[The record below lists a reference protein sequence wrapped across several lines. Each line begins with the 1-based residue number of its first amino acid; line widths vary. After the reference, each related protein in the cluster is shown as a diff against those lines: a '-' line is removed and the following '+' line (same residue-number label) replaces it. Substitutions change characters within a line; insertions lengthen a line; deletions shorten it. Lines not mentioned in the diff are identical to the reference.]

1 MLKMSGNTQ
10 KYIALGLMSNMKEA
24 SVQVNFSNSVYTKW
38 CLKIIFE
45 VMIIEEKLYTV
56 WIDLLNVTNIMTHI
70 FFMIYLVAD
79 SHTMTIFMVN

>member
-10 KYIALGLMSNMKEA
+10 KYIAQGLMSNMKEA

>member
-79 SHTMTIFMVN
+79 SHTVTIFMVN

>member
-10 KYIALGLMSNMKEA
+10 KNIALGLMSNIKEA

-45 VMIIEEKLYTV
+45 VMIMEEKLYTGMN
-56 WIDLLNVTNIMTHI
+56 WFITCN
-70 FFMIYLVAD
+70 
-79 SHTMTIFMVN
+79 

>member
-10 KYIALGLMSNMKEA
+10 KYIAQGLMSNMKEA

-79 SHTMTIFMVN
+79 SHTVTIFMVN